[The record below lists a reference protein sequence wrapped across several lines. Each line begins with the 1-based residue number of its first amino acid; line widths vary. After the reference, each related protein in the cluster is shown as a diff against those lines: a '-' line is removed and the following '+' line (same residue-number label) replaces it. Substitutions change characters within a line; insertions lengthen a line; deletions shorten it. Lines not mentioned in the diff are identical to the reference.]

1 MGKTLMNRFP
11 QHFHERAEPPLLCH
25 QCEQPLTDDE
35 SDHFWNSHLHG
46 QGDPYCFDCASR
58 IDLEEIT
65 RKPEPW
71 HWPSTILFACALGFA
86 ALAIKDQSLAG
97 FYVMG
102 AFACGT
108 LGIMARI
115 CKW

>member
-1 MGKTLMNRFP
+1 MNRFP

-46 QGDPYCFDCASR
+46 QGDPYCFDCASQ

-71 HWPSTILFACALGFA
+71 HLVSTAFF
-86 ALAIKDQSLAG
+86 ALAIGFIGCAVYNPAMAG
-97 FYVMG
+97 WFLF
-102 AFACGT
+102 AFIACGN
-108 LGIMARI
+108 LGLLSRI
-115 CKW
+115 CRW